1 MDMNFGNEGGPF
13 MSGHWYNPKT
23 GDSFT
28 VRDTFMEDNNI
39 IVLTTDG
46 RRMDYNMIQQY
57 VKTEKPMP
65 KKPVDG
71 YENKNSAVDIPEEV
85 RAIMADA
92 EEDLKSLTTKTAT
105 EKEYPLSNPVTPQ
118 QNIYSGTVSSYQEID
133 EDQMLIKRLL
143 KRAAEP
149 TISCAI
155 RWNNFPKEQIHMLDM
170 MAVDDEKIIEYY
182 ISKMNLEDIKKS
194 ISESL
199 RKYLNDMMSHDKYEY
214 TVVPIKNKDTKSED
228 SSEPISTVQVAE
240 NETVTTK
247 KAVEKPKKNAPKRVS
262 KTTKK

>member
-71 YENKNSAVDIPEEV
+71 YENKQPSVDIPEEV

-92 EEDLKSLTTKTAT
+92 EEDLKSLTTKTAQ

-143 KRAAEP
+143 KRVAEP

-214 TVVPIKNKDTKSED
+214 TVVPIKNKDTKSEAL
-228 SSEPISTVQVAE
+228 SEPISTVQSSE

-247 KAVEKPKKNAPKRVS
+247 KVVEKPKKNAPKRVS

>member
-1 MDMNFGNEGGPF
+1 MNPF
-13 MSGHWYNPKT
+13 KLVYKNYLTDHGF
-23 GDSFT
+23 SFRET
-28 VRDTFMEDNNI
+28 E
-39 IVLTTDG
+39 DG
-46 RRMDYNMIQQY
+46 RI
-57 VKTEKPMP
+57 
-65 KKPVDG
+65 
-71 YENKNSAVDIPEEV
+71 
-85 RAIMADA
+85 
-92 EEDLKSLTTKTAT
+92 
-105 EKEYPLSNPVTPQ
+105 
-118 QNIYSGTVSSYQEID
+118 EID

-143 KRAAEP
+143 KRVAEP

-199 RKYLNDMMSHDKYEY
+199 RKYLNDMMSQDKDD
-214 TVVPIKNKDTKSED
+214 KDTKSED
-228 SSEPISTVQVAE
+228 SSEPISTVQTAE

>member
-214 TVVPIKNKDTKSED
+214 TVVPIKNKDTKSEAL
-228 SSEPISTVQVAE
+228 SEPISTVQVAE

-247 KAVEKPKKNAPKRVS
+247 KSVEKPKKNAPKRVS

>member
-1 MDMNFGNEGGPF
+1 MMFGEGP
-13 MSGHWYNPKT
+13 MLEGHWYNPKT

-71 YENKNSAVDIPEEV
+71 YENKQPAVDIPEEV

-92 EEDLKSLTTKTAT
+92 EEDLKSLTTKTAS

-149 TISCAI
+149 IISCAI

-194 ISESL
+194 ISASL
-199 RKYLNDMMSHDKYEY
+199 RKYLNDMMSQNKEDKDE
-214 TVVPIKNKDTKSED
+214 KSED
-228 SSEPISTVQVAE
+228 SSEPISTVQSSE

-247 KAVEKPKKNAPKRVS
+247 KALEKPKKNAPKRVS

>member
-105 EKEYPLSNPVTPQ
+105 EKEYPLSNPVAPQ

-214 TVVPIKNKDTKSED
+214 TVVPIKNKDTKSEA
-228 SSEPISTVQVAE
+228 SSEQFSTVQVAE

-247 KAVEKPKKNAPKRVS
+247 KVVEKPKKNAPKRVS

>member
-105 EKEYPLSNPVTPQ
+105 EKEYPLSNHVTPQ

-194 ISESL
+194 ISASL
-199 RKYLNDMMSHDKYEY
+199 RKYLNDMMSNNKDD
-214 TVVPIKNKDTKSED
+214 KDTKSEA
-228 SSEPISTVQVAE
+228 SSEQISTVQTAE

-247 KAVEKPKKNAPKRVS
+247 KVVEKPKKNAPKRVS

>member
-71 YENKNSAVDIPEEV
+71 YENKQSAVDIPEEV

-92 EEDLKSLTTKTAT
+92 EEDLKSLTKKTAT
-105 EKEYPLSNPVTPQ
+105 EKEYPLSNPVTSQ

-149 TISCAI
+149 IISCAI

-194 ISESL
+194 ISASL
-199 RKYLNDMMSHDKYEY
+199 RKYLNDMMSQDKDD
-214 TVVPIKNKDTKSED
+214 KDTKSEA
-228 SSEPISTVQVAE
+228 SSEPISTVQSSE

-247 KAVEKPKKNAPKRVS
+247 KALEKTKKNAPKRVS

>member
-71 YENKNSAVDIPEEV
+71 YENKQPAVDIPEEV

-92 EEDLKSLTTKTAT
+92 EEDLKSLTTKTAP

-155 RWNNFPKEQIHMLDM
+155 SWNNFPKEQIHMLDM

-194 ISESL
+194 ISVSL
-199 RKYLNDMMSHDKYEY
+199 RKYLNDMMSQNKEDKDE
-214 TVVPIKNKDTKSED
+214 KSES
-228 SSEPISTVQVAE
+228 SSEPISTVQSAE

-247 KAVEKPKKNAPKRVS
+247 KAVEKTKKNAQKRVS

>member
-71 YENKNSAVDIPEEV
+71 YEHKNSAVDIPEEV

-92 EEDLKSLTTKTAT
+92 EEDLKSLTTKTAS
-105 EKEYPLSNPVTPQ
+105 EKEYSLPNPITPQ
-118 QNIYSGTVSSYQEID
+118 QNIYSGTISSYQEID

-194 ISESL
+194 ISASL

-228 SSEPISTVQVAE
+228 TSEPISTVQSAE
-240 NETVTTK
+240 NEIVTTK